1 MGMLDFFFNVIF
13 LGGPCPVACGTLVS
27 QPGITLVLP
36 AFEVR
41 ILNHWTTRE
50 VPKAQFIV
58 KSGRSVGTLDT

>member
-1 MGMLDFFFNVIF
+1 MPDFFFFNVIF
-13 LGGPCPVACGTLVS
+13 FFWPGPVVCGTLIS

-58 KSGRSVGTLDT
+58 KSDSSVGTLDT